1 MVEFN
6 DSLTRLGCDLA
17 RVRLLRHDTRG
28 LVAWR
33 RGGETA
39 FGCWA
44 SFQKKAPSPC
54 SGPMDLAC
62 HFLPGPT
69 VGDGAA
75 TRLFVGATRILDRWD
90 WDRLRRPRI
99 LEDVILASEAGRAAL
114 EAFDLEWPGA
124 ARRYS
129 ERLLINWGAG
139 TRSWSQWAGRQRKE
153 ILELRLEAQV
163 PPFPGFAAFRAWIG
177 EIAGFPQA
185 WVAALGSV
193 RGVHLLVSDDGEQYV
208 GSASGADGF
217 IGRWHAYAANG
228 HGGNFLLRQR
238 GHRDGAVS
246 GLEVASPDMAAADIL
261 ARETFWKG
269 KLGARA
275 HGLNAN

>member
-114 EAFDLEWPGA
+114 EAFDLEWPATVRTVLVAGA
-124 ARRYS
+124 WQSVPRHARLGRDARAFS
-129 ERLLINWGAG
+129 KCDGA
-139 TRSWSQWAGRQRKE
+139 SA
-153 ILELRLEAQV
+153 L
-163 PPFPGFAAFRAWIG
+163 AW
-177 EIAGFPQA
+177 Q
-185 WVAALGSV
+185 
-193 RGVHLLVSDDGEQYV
+193 
-208 GSASGADGF
+208 
-217 IGRWHAYAANG
+217 
-228 HGGNFLLRQR
+228 LLR
-238 GHRDGAVS
+238 
-246 GLEVASPDMAAADIL
+246 
-261 ARETFWKG
+261 
-269 KLGARA
+269 
-275 HGLNAN
+275 ANWRS